1 MSQHRAL
8 VALCPDWA
16 VIGAGRKPSDKVAV
30 VSANRVVATSPAARA
45 AGVRVGMRRREAQG
59 RCPDLE
65 VPQRDLPSEA
75 RQWEP
80 AVAAVEA
87 FAPGVEVLNPGQL
100 ALGARGPSR
109 YFGGD
114 LALAAKV
121 AAAVEALIAA
131 GWAGCCKVG
140 VADGLFAAGLAAR
153 MAPVGEALVVAKGG
167 NAEFLAPLSVKVLD
181 DRATLADLLV
191 RLGLKTL
198 GDFAALPAPSV
209 LGRFGPEGLSAHRLA
224 RGLAERPVRGR
235 VLPPDWVV
243 AAELDPPAD
252 QLQAAAFLGK
262 ALADELHDRLAGAG
276 LVCTRL
282 AIEAETEYGT
292 SLRRSWRHDGALS
305 AGAIGERVRWQLEG
319 WAQAS
324 QAAAAQAGRIA
335 RLALVPEEVHPDD
348 GRQLGFWGK
357 DAGAA
362 SRAARALARV
372 QGLLGPEAAL
382 TAVLQGGRDYTEQVL
397 LVPWGEPRVPL
408 RPGSPPWPG
417 RLPGV
422 APAIIHQPPLPA
434 QVLDEAGDP
443 VSVAS
448 RGNASAPP
456 ARLKIGSGAS
466 ADLVIGAWAGP
477 WPLEERWWDS
487 GGRRRA
493 RFQVSTEDGGAYLLA
508 REDRRWWVEA
518 TYD

>member
-181 DRATLADLLV
+181 DRA
-191 RLGLKTL
+191 
-198 GDFAALPAPSV
+198 
-209 LGRFGPEGLSAHRLA
+209 
-224 RGLAERPVRGR
+224 
-235 VLPPDWVV
+235 
-243 AAELDPPAD
+243 
-252 QLQAAAFLGK
+252 
-262 ALADELHDRLAGAG
+262 
-276 LVCTRL
+276 
-282 AIEAETEYGT
+282 
-292 SLRRSWRHDGALS
+292 
-305 AGAIGERVRWQLEG
+305 
-319 WAQAS
+319 
-324 QAAAAQAGRIA
+324 
-335 RLALVPEEVHPDD
+335 
-348 GRQLGFWGK
+348 
-357 DAGAA
+357 
-362 SRAARALARV
+362 
-372 QGLLGPEAAL
+372 
-382 TAVLQGGRDYTEQVL
+382 
-397 LVPWGEPRVPL
+397 
-408 RPGSPPWPG
+408 
-417 RLPGV
+417 
-422 APAIIHQPPLPA
+422 
-434 QVLDEAGDP
+434 
-443 VSVAS
+443 
-448 RGNASAPP
+448 
-456 ARLKIGSGAS
+456 
-466 ADLVIGAWAGP
+466 
-477 WPLEERWWDS
+477 
-487 GGRRRA
+487 
-493 RFQVSTEDGGAYLLA
+493 
-508 REDRRWWVEA
+508 
-518 TYD
+518 

>member
-1 MSQHRAL
+1 
-8 VALCPDWA
+8 
-16 VIGAGRKPSDKVAV
+16 
-30 VSANRVVATSPAARA
+30 
-45 AGVRVGMRRREAQG
+45 MRRREAQG

-65 VPQRDLPSEA
+65 ILLRDTGAEA

-87 FAPGVEVLNPGQL
+87 FAPGVEVIAPGQL

-114 LALAAKV
+114 LMLAGKV
-121 AAAVEALIAA
+121 AAAVEAVVASGSGATSAGAARPGAVNTGAARRGAASRGAANTGATPGAKGTA

-153 MAPVGEALVVAKGG
+153 LAPAGEALVVAKGG
-167 NAEFLAPLSVKVLD
+167 SAEFLAPISVKVLALEN
-181 DRATLADLLV
+181 RAGFGDLADLLV

-198 GDFAALPAPSV
+198 GAFAALPAPSV
-209 LGRFGPEGLSAHRLA
+209 LGRFGAEGAAAHRLA
-224 RGLAERPVRGR
+224 RGLAERSVRGR
-235 VLPPDWVV
+235 VPPPDWAV
-243 AAELDPPAD
+243 AAELDPPAE

-262 ALADELHDRLAGAG
+262 ALSEELHGRLAKVG
-276 LVCTRL
+276 LVCTRI
-282 AIEAETEYGT
+282 AIEAETEYGV

-305 AGAIGERVRWQLEG
+305 ATAIGERVRWQLEG

-324 QAAAAQAGRIA
+324 QAEAAQAGRITK
-335 RLALVPEEVHPDD
+335 LALIPEEVRPDD
-348 GRQLGFWGK
+348 GRQLGFWGN

-382 TAVLQGGRDYTEQVL
+382 TAVLQGGRDYVEQVL
-397 LVPWGEPRVPL
+397 FVPWGEPRVPL

-422 APAIIHQPPLPA
+422 APAIVHQPPLPA

-443 VSVAS
+443 VSVES
-448 RGNASAPP
+448 RGAASARP
-456 ARLKIGSGAS
+456 AYLKIGSGVS
-466 ADLVIGAWAGP
+466 ANLVVDAWAGP

-493 RFQVSTEDGGAYLLA
+493 RYQVRTTGGGAFLLA
-508 REDRRWWVEA
+508 REGRRWWVEA